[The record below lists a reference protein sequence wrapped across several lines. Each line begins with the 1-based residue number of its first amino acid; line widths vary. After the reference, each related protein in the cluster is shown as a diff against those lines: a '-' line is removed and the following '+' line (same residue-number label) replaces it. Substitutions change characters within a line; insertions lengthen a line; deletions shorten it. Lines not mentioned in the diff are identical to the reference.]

1 MAWMRS
7 GYKIKPSQPNYQSF
21 GSRKA
26 EPVTSKAE
34 LEQLRRGLGPA
45 QGLAVCALGRHCV
58 EASRPSL
65 LSWAEDRKCSMRRS
79 QFLPQSQAKERIH
92 TQPEVELAP
101 SGG

>member
-21 GSRKA
+21 GSKKA

-45 QGLAVCALGRHCV
+45 QGLAELPGPWAVTVL
-58 EASRPSL
+58 RPPVHP
-65 LSWAEDRKCSMRRS
+65 CSPGQRTGS
-79 QFLPQSQAKERIH
+79 VQ
-92 TQPEVELAP
+92 
-101 SGG
+101 